1 MSKQQQTELDA
12 MLRHAPLD
20 TADDVPTL
28 RASFEELMRK
38 IPVAPD
44 VRKTRIAVG
53 GIGAIEVTIDG
64 TDSADVILYFHG
76 GVYVIGSAAASVPL
90 VADLAR
96 RTATKVITVDYRL
109 APENPYPAALQDARA
124 AYEGL
129 LQQGVDPGRIAL
141 AGESAGAGLAMATLL
156 ALRDAGKAL
165 PSSAFLMSPYA
176 DLTLS
181 GESVVD
187 KKALDPLL
195 TPDNLRR
202 RVTDYVADA
211 DAADPYISPVH
222 GDLTGLPPILI
233 QVGSHEILLSDA
245 IRLAARAATADVAV
259 TLDVVPGV
267 PHVFQAYAA
276 VLDEGDAAL
285 DRAATFVAANFADTH
300 ATPAT

>member
-12 MLRHAPLD
+12 MLRKAPLD
-20 TADDVPTL
+20 NTADVQTL
-28 RASFEELMRK
+28 RASFEELMRQV
-38 IPVAPD
+38 PVAPD
-44 VRKTRIAVG
+44 VRKTPIAVG

-64 TDSADVILYFHG
+64 TDAADVILYFHG
-76 GVYVIGSAAASVPL
+76 GVYVIGSAAATVPL
-90 VADLAR
+90 VSDLAR
-96 RTATKVITVDYRL
+96 RTGTKVITVDYRL

-129 LQQGVDPGRIAL
+129 LEQGIDPGRIAL
-141 AGESAGAGLAMATLL
+141 AGESAGAGLAVATLL
-156 ALRDAGKAL
+156 ALRDAGKTL

-187 KKALDPLL
+187 KEALDPLL
-195 TPDNLRR
+195 TPDGLRR
-202 RVTDYVADA
+202 RLTDYVADS
-211 DAADPYISPVH
+211 DASDPYISPVY
-222 GDLTGLPPILI
+222 GDLAGLPPMLI

-285 DRAATFVAANFADTH
+285 DRAATFLTANFAATH
-300 ATPAT
+300 ATLAI

>member
-1 MSKQQQTELDA
+1 MSKQQQTDLDA
-12 MLRHAPLD
+12 MLRKTPLD
-20 TADDVPTL
+20 NAADVPTL
-28 RASFEELMRK
+28 RAGFEEVMRQV
-38 IPVAPD
+38 PVGPD
-44 VRKTRIAVG
+44 VRKTPIAVG
-53 GIGAIEVTIDG
+53 GIAAIEVTING

-96 RTATKVITVDYRL
+96 RTATKIITVDYRL
-109 APENPYPAALQDARA
+109 APEHPYPAALEDARA

-129 LQQGVDPGRIAL
+129 LQQGIDPGRIAL
-141 AGESAGAGLAMATLL
+141 AGESAGAGLAVATLL
-156 ALRDAGKAL
+156 ALRDAGKTL

-187 KKALDPLL
+187 KAALDPLL

-202 RVTDYVADA
+202 RVTDYVANA
-211 DAADPYISPVH
+211 DAADPYISPVQ
-222 GDLTGLPPILI
+222 GDLTGLPPMLI

-245 IRLAARAATADVAV
+245 IRLAARAASANVAV

-285 DRAATFVAANFADTH
+285 DRAATFIAANLAAAH
-300 ATPAT
+300 VGR